1 MKNNSLKEPL
11 NKSPRRKPGPS
22 KFMNFLDS
30 GLRRNDESV
39 LDQSILNAGIILIH
53 GVILVATLA
62 GAAPAAAFQFESA
75 GGETTGSFDTTI
87 SYGASMRAQ
96 GRDPSLVGITNGGTA
111 RSVNEDDG
119 NLNYDKGDMISSAL
133 KVTHD
138 LDLKRGNYG
147 LLLRGSYFYDYI
159 ADHKDELG
167 TLARDRT
174 DSDVQLL
181 DAFVRGGFDVG
192 GRALNLRYGKQVVSW
207 GESTF
212 IGNGINVINPVD
224 VTKLRTPGA
233 ELKEGLIPSTMVWAS
248 QELAD
253 NATFEGFVLT
263 NFDKTRTDPRGTF
276 FSTNDFGTD
285 DGDNAYIGFGRRKD
299 QHFSLASPA
308 ADAAGQAWIPRTDD
322 RMPRDTGQYGLALRQ
337 FLPDLNNTEM
347 GFYFLNYHSRTP
359 IATGIRGG
367 VTSSLTGT
375 ALGTALGHTGTAR
388 YFIEYPEDIHL
399 YGFSFNSTG
408 PGGSALQGEYSYRPN
423 QPMQLAT
430 IELLLA
436 GLGAANNITGDAAAA
451 NAVPIG
457 TEISGYRRVHMHQ
470 MQLTATKVF
479 SQVLGAEQ
487 LALMGE
493 VGYTY
498 LNLPAGLLFA
508 GPGTHLPAPGSSTAT
523 SGGSVQPNGEG
534 YATKGSSGYRL
545 LMRLDFP
552 GAIGAATLSPR
563 IALSHDV
570 NGVSP
575 TFNEGAKALTFGLG
589 FGYKQNW
596 QADLAY
602 TNYYGGRTYSG
613 TDSSGV
619 PSGQSADYASNSNPL
634 KDRDFVALSVS
645 YSF

>member
-1 MKNNSLKEPL
+1 M
-11 NKSPRRKPGPS
+11 GT
-22 KFMNFLDS
+22 
-30 GLRRNDESV
+30 
-39 LDQSILNAGIILIH
+39 ILNH
-53 GVILVATLA
+53 GVILAATLA

-75 GGETTGSFDTTI
+75 GGETSGSFDTTV

-96 GRDPSLVGITNGGTA
+96 GREPSLVGITNGGTA

-212 IGNGINVINPVD
+212 IGNGVNVINPVD
-224 VTKLRTPGA
+224 VAKLRTPGA
-233 ELKEGLIPSTMVWAS
+233 ELKEGLIPTTMLWAS
-248 QELAD
+248 QELGDHTSVEAL
-253 NATFEGFVLT
+253 VLT
-263 NFDKTRTDPRGTF
+263 NFNKTRTDPRGTF

-285 DGDNAYIGFGRRKD
+285 DGDKAYVGFGRRKD
-299 QHFSLASPA
+299 QHFSLANYLTDTTA
-308 ADAAGQAWIPRTDD
+308 QAWIPRADD
-322 RMPRDTGQYGLALRQ
+322 RMPSDHGQHGLSLRQ
-337 FLPDLNNTEM
+337 FVPDWNNTEF
-347 GFYFLNYHSRTP
+347 GLYYLKYHSRTP
-359 IATGIRGG
+359 IATGIRGSAS
-367 VTSSLTGT
+367 TS
-375 ALGTALGHTGTAR
+375 LGTGTAR

-399 YGFSFNSTG
+399 YGLSFNSTG

-436 GLGAANNITGDAAAA
+436 GLGAANNITGDATAA
-451 NAVPIG
+451 NAVPVG

-470 MQLTATKVF
+470 LQLTATKVF

-487 LALMGE
+487 LALTGE
-493 VGYTY
+493 AGYTY
-498 LNLPAGLLFA
+498 LSLPAGLLFA